1 MCCIKRGAA
10 MSKFNIN
17 KLTPMLDKAG
27 AGLTKAGKAVV
38 EVVKYRNFQIGVL
51 TALPTTVSAFF
62 LIRKYQKQA
71 EEKEEL
77 YKKALAK
84 HNAVI
89 KELDTKT
96 KLDKE
101 RQDRLLAYDSKLKNE
116 MHGLQS
122 EIQELRS
129 QIAELEKKKAKDE

>member
-1 MCCIKRGAA
+1 M
-10 MSKFNIN
+10 
-17 KLTPMLDKAG
+17 
-27 AGLTKAGKAVV
+27 
-38 EVVKYRNFQIGVL
+38 
-51 TALPTTVSAFF
+51 SAFF

-89 KELDTKT
+89 KELDAKT
-96 KLDKE
+96 ELDKE
-101 RQDRLLAYDSKLKNE
+101 RQDRLLAYDSKLKKE
-116 MHGLQS
+116 MNGLQS
-122 EIQELRS
+122 DIQELRS

>member
-1 MCCIKRGAA
+1 M
-10 MSKFNIN
+10 
-17 KLTPMLDKAG
+17 
-27 AGLTKAGKAVV
+27 
-38 EVVKYRNFQIGVL
+38 
-51 TALPTTVSAFF
+51 SAFF

-89 KELDTKT
+89 KELDAKT
-96 KLDKE
+96 ELDKE
-101 RQDRLLAYDSKLKNE
+101 RQDRLLAYDSKLKKE
-116 MHGLQS
+116 MNGLQS

>member
-1 MCCIKRGAA
+1 
-10 MSKFNIN
+10 MSRLNLN
-17 KLTPMLDKAG
+17 KLAPILDKAG
-27 AGLTKAGKAVV
+27 VGLAKARK
-38 EVVKYRNFQIGVL
+38 EVAKIVKDRHFQIGVL

-89 KELDTKT
+89 KELDAKT
-96 KLDKE
+96 EIDKE
-101 RQDRLLAYDSKLKNE
+101 RQDRLLAYDFQLKKE
-116 MHGLQS
+116 MNGLQS
-122 EIQELRS
+122 EIQELKK
-129 QIAELEKKKAKDE
+129 QIAELEKKKADDE

>member
-1 MCCIKRGAA
+1 M
-10 MSKFNIN
+10 
-17 KLTPMLDKAG
+17 
-27 AGLTKAGKAVV
+27 
-38 EVVKYRNFQIGVL
+38 
-51 TALPTTVSAFF
+51 SAFF

-77 YKKALAK
+77 YKQALAK

-89 KELDTKT
+89 KELDAKT
-96 KLDKE
+96 ELDKE
-101 RQDRLLAYDSKLKNE
+101 RQDRLLAYDSKLKKE
-116 MHGLQS
+116 MNGLQS